1 MRLMVSRDLY
11 VLGLGLLLE
20 VNGRFLECRGKSLL
34 CRGIGAAAFHL
45 SRQKR
50 IQSLEALSRVFP
62 DLSSARREAICRRSF
77 VSFWED
83 LFDLSPEWTAWSRLG
98 STSVTGLD
106 HLESAMAK
114 GRGTVLWESNAFG
127 FRNHAKKALA
137 AQGFRVV
144 QIHLET
150 HFGGL
155 GSASL
160 PPSHLQEKVLTPWY
174 ERLERCFAD
183 SFIYLPRRPSLA
195 AIRRIEEALA
205 ENRIVCSAADGRW
218 GYASME
224 QRFLGHPTSWFIGV
238 LSLSRLHGVPDARHR
253 LRALV
258 LHHRQA
264 ELEEV
269 GELLLF
275 RHRPIGLGRCADLL
289 HDVVVHLIH
298 VTVLLLPPLDVRVAA
313 RGVERVDEIAHRLD
327 VLAFSGLEL
336 GDPTRRTRVDLADA
350 ALLRIVAD
358 AGDGR

>member
-1 MRLMVSRDLY
+1 MRLVVSRDLY

-20 VNGRFLECRGKSLL
+20 VSGRFLGSREKALL
-34 CRGIGAAAFHL
+34 PRGIGAAAFHL

-50 IQSLEALSRVFP
+50 IRSLEALSRVFP

-98 STSVTGLD
+98 STSITGLD
-106 HLESAMAK
+106 HLESALAK
-114 GRGTVLWESNAFG
+114 GRGTVLWESNGFG

-160 PPSHLQEKVLTPWY
+160 PPSHLQQKVLTPWY
-174 ERLERCFAD
+174 ERLERCFAN

-224 QRFLGHPTSWFIGV
+224 QRFLGHPTRWFIGM
-238 LSLSRLHGVPDARHR
+238 LSLSRLHGVPVLPLWCWGEGDRREVAIGPPLPEEPTAGREEATAAMLRSLVADLEATVLRHPHLYRGWHR
-253 LRALV
+253 L
-258 LHHRQA
+258 
-264 ELEEV
+264 
-269 GELLLF
+269 G
-275 RHRPIGLGRCADLL
+275 
-289 HDVVVHLIH
+289 
-298 VTVLLLPPLDVRVAA
+298 
-313 RGVERVDEIAHRLD
+313 
-327 VLAFSGLEL
+327 S
-336 GDPTRRTRVDLADA
+336 
-350 ALLRIVAD
+350 
-358 AGDGR
+358 